1 MAETVDARGL
11 SCPQPV
17 IMTKNAIN
25 KTKGGEIT
33 VIVDT
38 MTQVQN
44 CSRIAE
50 KLGWS
55 ATWEEKEGEYHV
67 HLRK

>member
-1 MAETVDARGL
+1 MADIVDARGL

-17 IMTKNAIN
+17 ILTKNAIN
-25 KTKGGEIT
+25 QAKQGELT

-44 CSRIAE
+44 CIRLAE

-55 ATWEEKEGEYHV
+55 ATWEKKEDEYHI
-67 HLRK
+67 HLKK